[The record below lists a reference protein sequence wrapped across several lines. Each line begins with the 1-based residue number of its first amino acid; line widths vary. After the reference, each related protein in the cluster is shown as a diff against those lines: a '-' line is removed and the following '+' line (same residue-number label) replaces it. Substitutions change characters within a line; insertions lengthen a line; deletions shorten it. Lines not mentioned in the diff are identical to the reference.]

1 MNCTFAFPIWNFY
14 GIDCSL
20 FRISEQSKKN
30 NVMVFKMLEL
40 IFRVPIVL
48 LFVLGVGNRLWEIYD
63 RYSCLEILGPVWA
76 ISRVPNFQ
84 YLNINSMVRYND
96 RTAER
101 IKADFTVGNH
111 GGAKPPLKCCI
122 NAWVVVLYY
131 NNFAKVGVKMQN
143 VRSIKL
149 FVSVF

>member
-1 MNCTFAFPIWNFY
+1 
-14 GIDCSL
+14 
-20 FRISEQSKKN
+20 
-30 NVMVFKMLEL
+30 
-40 IFRVPIVL
+40 
-48 LFVLGVGNRLWEIYD
+48 
-63 RYSCLEILGPVWA
+63 
-76 ISRVPNFQ
+76 
-84 YLNINSMVRYND
+84 MVRYND

-111 GGAKPPLKCCI
+111 GGAKPPLNCCI

-131 NNFAKVGVKMQN
+131 NNFAKVGLKMQN